1 MNIKNVLVPT
11 DFSLPSRM
19 AVNYGVALARKFQ
32 GKLTL
37 VHVLGSKPSGAH
49 VSEADK
55 AKVDAEHR
63 EEAIRQLW
71 ALLVPEDQ
79 DDLDLQVVVKEGNI
93 QKAIAAT
100 IEKEGS
106 NIVVLGTHGLGRV
119 GRLIIGSTTE
129 NLLRKLT
136 IPMVTVSNAIRPM
149 AFKRVLFATD
159 LSEAAH
165 RGFTFALDMA
175 RTLQSEIVAV
185 HTLTAAGKNKL
196 AAQPHELAVEEARR
210 KLARLVAEGKFH
222 NVKIETVL
230 TEGSPAVQILK
241 TAEESAAD
249 LILIMIAAKGA
260 VERALIGTTAE
271 HVVRE
276 ARVPVLALPV
286 NMTPYPG
293 TAGEAR

>member
-100 IEKEGS
+100 IEKERS
-106 NIVVLGTHGLGRV
+106 EERRV
-119 GRLIIGSTTE
+119 GKECRS
-129 NLLRKLT
+129 RW
-136 IPMVTVSNAIRPM
+136 
-149 AFKRVLFATD
+149 
-159 LSEAAH
+159 
-165 RGFTFALDMA
+165 
-175 RTLQSEIVAV
+175 
-185 HTLTAAGKNKL
+185 
-196 AAQPHELAVEEARR
+196 
-210 KLARLVAEGKFH
+210 
-222 NVKIETVL
+222 
-230 TEGSPAVQILK
+230 SPY
-241 TAEESAAD
+241 
-249 LILIMIAAKGA
+249 
-260 VERALIGTTAE
+260 
-271 HVVRE
+271 H
-276 ARVPVLALPV
+276 
-286 NMTPYPG
+286 
-293 TAGEAR
+293 